1 MHNHINNGFRPFEV
15 ISPATTANLGPGF
28 DCLGMALDLWN
39 RLEVIPVPAQPPSTG
54 VGAGLVPARTGG
66 DLVHITGE
74 GTGVLATDAT
84 NLTFRSMLF
93 LFDEAGLEMPSLRL
107 RCHNVIPLSRGMG
120 SSAAAIAGG
129 LVAANHLCG
138 NPYSANELLEMAA
151 TIEGH
156 PDNVAAAVLGG
167 LQLVVSDTS
176 AHPGDP
182 SPSTDVGAGLV
193 PAHPGDPSP
202 STDVGAGLVPA
213 HPGDPSPSADVGAGL
228 VPAHPGSEPV
238 PQTQLYTAPI
248 PVPEEIQAV
257 LFIPDTRIATA
268 DARAVLP
275 GQVTMADAVFNMGRV
290 ALLVAGMALDR
301 PEYLDVAT
309 QDRLHQPYRQP
320 LLPAIKLLFAAA
332 RNSGALG
339 VFLSGSGS
347 TVLALTRGREM
358 TVAYEMFEA
367 ARLTGTPGRLEITRP
382 TTRGAHVVNQIPSPS
397 MGEG

>member
-1 MHNHINNGFRPFEV
+1 MHTFQTFEV
-15 ISPATTANLGPGF
+15 LAPATTANLGPGF

-39 RLEVIPVPAQPPSTG
+39 QLEVFPAHP
-54 VGAGLVPARTGG
+54 VGAGLKPAPTDGG
-66 DLVHITGE
+66 ETVEIAGE
-74 GTGVLATDAT
+74 GVDELAADAT
-84 NLTFRSMLF
+84 NLTFRAMRF
-93 LFDEAGLEMPSLRL
+93 LFDEAGLEVPPLRL

-138 NPYSANELLEMAA
+138 NAYSPSELLEMAA

-167 LQLVVSDTS
+167 LQLVVSDG
-176 AHPGDP
+176 P
-182 SPSTDVGAGLV
+182 
-193 PAHPGDPSP
+193 
-202 STDVGAGLVPA
+202 
-213 HPGDPSPSADVGAGL
+213 
-228 VPAHPGSEPV
+228 
-238 PQTQLYTAPI
+238 QLYTAPI

-257 LFIPDTRIATA
+257 LFIPDARIATA

-275 GQVTMADAVFNMGRV
+275 KQVSVADTVFNMGRV

-320 LLPAIKLLFAAA
+320 LFPAIKLIFAAA
-332 RNSGALG
+332 RAAGALG

-367 ARLTGTPGRLEITRP
+367 ARLTGVPGRLEITRP
-382 TTRGAHVVNQIPSPS
+382 TTGGAHVVDNPMITA
-397 MGEG
+397 